1 VNGWKPRPWASPSVV
16 FFRMVAIAMA
26 TAGCSTLAAADTG
39 AQLDFARR
47 EQLPQVGDIDPK
59 PLRIAVAAAMSP
71 EDTAESYVELAAYL
85 EDKLG
90 GPAGV
95 VQRRTYAEIESG
107 R

>member
-1 VNGWKPRPWASPSVV
+1 
-16 FFRMVAIAMA
+16 MVAMAMA
-26 TAGCSTLAAADTG
+26 TAGCSTLAVVDTG
-39 AQLDFARR
+39 VRLDFTQR

-90 GPAGV
+90 RPAGV
-95 VQRRTYAEIESG
+95 VQRRTYAEIEPG